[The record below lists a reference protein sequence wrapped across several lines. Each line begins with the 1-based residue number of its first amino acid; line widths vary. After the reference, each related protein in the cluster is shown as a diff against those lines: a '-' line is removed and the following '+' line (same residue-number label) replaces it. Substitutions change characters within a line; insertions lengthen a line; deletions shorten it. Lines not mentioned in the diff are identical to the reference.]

1 MKKLES
7 LDSRQLI
14 YKKTHDNQEFI
25 CMQCGWSGK
34 GYDLV
39 NNNSNK
45 IYRIRDLQCPRD
57 LSYSC
62 ILVNADLL

>member
-1 MKKLES
+1 MRKLVS

-14 YKKTHDNQEFI
+14 YKKSHDNKDFI
-25 CMQCGWSGK
+25 CVQCGWSGK
-34 GYDLV
+34 GKDLV

-45 IYRIRDLQCPRD
+45 IYRIQDLQCPRD

-62 ILVNADLL
+62 ILENHDLL